1 MRSIRSEA
9 HSGKPSLG
17 VSSLTSSASAF
28 AAEAGGFSVLLP
40 VPPSVNAMYA
50 GKSRRYKASVAR
62 SWDQEARWQLN
73 SADPRPVDG
82 RYALLLVLSSE
93 TKGDLSNRMKAME
106 DLLAANGHTSDD
118 RYNVLPVVHRD
129 SRIAKGMCLAVAV
142 PADER
147 AALLRFLA
155 DQIEFADP
163 GLVPGAAMAGGVSGG
178 VSPGTI
184 GGVNA
189 AA

>member
-1 MRSIRSEA
+1 MRSLRSEA
-9 HSGKPSLG
+9 LPGKPSLG

-50 GKSRRYKASVAR
+50 GKARRYKAHGAR
-62 SWDQEARWQLN
+62 AWEADASWQLDC
-73 SADPRPVDG
+73 ADPRRVNG

-93 TKGDLSNRMKAME
+93 TKGDLSNRMKALE
-106 DLLAANGHTSDD
+106 DVLAANGRTSDD
-118 RYNVLPVVHRD
+118 RYNTLPIVYQDR
-129 SRIAKGMCLAVAV
+129 RIKKGMCLAVAV

-155 DQIEFADP
+155 DQIEFADQGIAP
-163 GLVPGAAMAGGVSGG
+163 GLVMAGGVSGG
-178 VSPGTI
+178 VLPCTI